1 MLINQINVAWQSM
14 GEVRFGPSEREK
26 SSIAFRRSLRTTR
39 TLEAGEVLD
48 EAAVRSMRPAGG
60 LSPALFSEVVGR
72 RVLKKLDVGAP
83 ITWDV
88 LDLSGDSDAR

>member
-1 MLINQINVAWQSM
+1 M

-48 EAAVRSMRPAGG
+48 ETAVRSMRPAGG
-60 LSPALFSEVVGR
+60 LAPVHFSEVVGR
-72 RVLKKLDVGAP
+72 RVLRKLDVGAP

-88 LDLSGDSDAR
+88 LEEFVDSSNQIDGFKP